1 MEVAQAGLG
10 DLNVLRKLEQ
20 ISFGSDAWPVWD
32 LIGILI
38 LPGTIHLKAV
48 MAGELVGF
56 VGGDL
61 RPHEDAGWVATLAVL
76 PQYRRLGVATILL
89 RACETQIHLRVVRLS
104 VRRSNDAAAALYHRE
119 GYRLVD
125 LWPNYYHDG
134 EDAMVMEKKLR
145 I

>member
-1 MEVAQAGLG
+1 
-10 DLNVLRKLEQ
+10 LRRLEQ
-20 ISFGSDAWPVWD
+20 VSFGSDAWPVWD

-48 MAGELVGF
+48 MDGELVGF
-56 VGGDL
+56 VGGDI
-61 RPHEDAGWVATLAVL
+61 RPAENAGWVATLAVL
-76 PQYRRLGVATILL
+76 PRYRRMGVATALLHACEAGIQL
-89 RACETQIHLRVVRLS
+89 RAVRLS

-119 GYRLVD
+119 GYRMVD

-145 I
+145 P